1 MPLCQV
7 TCGSLETERTIL
19 IFTWSKWVLEEIVV
33 STVRTEYSAQ
43 QLLQMNF
50 PAWQAQ
56 TALFPA
62 SSHIITSLGNNEKKC
77 FDSTSN
83 LWSNKTLT
91 DELVLFPVKSVLDWA
106 QASGELWEKTGC
118 MALLWVLVVSYK
130 RCRWHK
136 PQSYYFKTR
145 RSIIYFNKINFHP
158 ALLLYQVSKILINFE
173 RYISKAILS
182 WK

>member
-19 IFTWSKWVLEEIVV
+19 IFTWSKWVLEEIV

-56 TALFPA
+56 TPAFPA
-62 SSHIITSLGNNEKKC
+62 SSHIITSLRNNEKKC

-83 LWSNKTLT
+83 LCSNKTLT
-91 DELVLFPVKSVLDWA
+91 DELVLFPVNSVLDWA
-106 QASGELWEKTGC
+106 RASGELGEKTGC
-118 MALLWVLVVSYK
+118 MALFWVLVVSYK
-130 RCRWHK
+130 GCHWHK
-136 PQSYYFKTR
+136 PQSYYFKTKI
-145 RSIIYFNKINFHP
+145 SIIYFNKINFYP
-158 ALLLYQVSKILINFE
+158 ALLLYQVSKILIHFE
-173 RYISKAILS
+173 RYTSKAILS